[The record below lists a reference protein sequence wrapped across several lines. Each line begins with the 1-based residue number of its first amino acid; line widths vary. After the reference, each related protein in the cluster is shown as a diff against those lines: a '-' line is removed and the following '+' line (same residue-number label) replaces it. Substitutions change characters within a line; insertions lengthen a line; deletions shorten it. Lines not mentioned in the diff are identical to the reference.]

1 MTSLARERPGH
12 DGPSTHSLC
21 CQDAPVSSS
30 VRPTTRLT
38 WGVTVT
44 TTVRQW
50 TGLEAKALRAALRM
64 TIHDFAAYLGVG
76 TRTVSKWESRG
87 SDIEPKPQAQ
97 SILDTALAM
106 TSGDVQ
112 ARFAAVVGDSLTSE
126 TRTVDAAP
134 DAGRRNGDA
143 DTPTSSSPSAAQSG
157 VLLPVVVDG
166 RQILLPLDAATI
178 PGRGLASAMNLAP
191 SPGDPSRLE
200 AKPADVERAYE
211 LYLRG
216 QGLLATNE
224 KQRIEAATTLL
235 DRALDIDPRFARA
248 QAARGYAQWRRYFAG
263 WESDPSTLERALGDV
278 DAALRLDPDSIGA
291 HTTLIRI
298 CWDLGWHERALE
310 IGRATYEK
318 NTDSLDATLAF
329 ARALNNGG
337 MAEAALPLTRAVLQV
352 DPTNP
357 TALKLLIWNHLMVGD
372 YPSALEAARLYL
384 PTYPRDANTRWAVAL
399 AHVGSGDVDAA
410 VRTARDAADADPDDV
425 TVWNLL
431 GYLHRLGG
439 DEAAAHDAWSR
450 GLEHVAASAGE
461 GDCHNPRVQ
470 SWLANIEACVGHAER
485 AHSRVERLTEAE
497 PHNGYLK
504 YRLTHVLA
512 ELGDAEAAIR
522 TLREAIQDGFLSVQ
536 LLWHDERLGLSNLVD
551 LAEYHQVRRTLR
563 RNVERVKNRYAPR
576 A

>member
-1 MTSLARERPGH
+1 MTSLVRERLEY
-12 DGPSTHSLC
+12 DGLRMHSLC
-21 CQDAPVSSS
+21 CDDAPLSGS

-38 WGVTVT
+38 WGATVT
-44 TTVRQW
+44 TTVRRW
-50 TGLEAKALRAALRM
+50 TGLEAKALRTALRM
-64 TIHDFAAYLGVG
+64 TVHDFAAYLGVG
-76 TRTVSKWESRG
+76 TRTVAKWESRG

-97 SILDTALAM
+97 SILDTALAQA
-106 TSGDVQ
+106 SSDVQ
-112 ARFAAVVGDSLTSE
+112 ARFAAMVSDSLASKT
-126 TRTVDAAP
+126 TVRDA
-134 DAGRRNGDA
+134 DQDGGDA
-143 DTPTSSSPSAAQSG
+143 DTPTSSSPPAPQSS
-157 VLLPVVVDG
+157 VLLPVVIDG
-166 RQILLPLDAATI
+166 CQVLLPLDAATF
-178 PGRGLASAMNLAP
+178 PGRGLALAMNLAP
-191 SPGDPSRLE
+191 SLGDPSRLE

-235 DRALDIDPRFARA
+235 DRALEIDPRFARA
-248 QAARGYAQWRRYFAG
+248 QAARGYAQWRQYFSG
-263 WESDPSTLERALGDV
+263 WESDPSALGRALGDV

-298 CWDLGWHERALE
+298 CWDLGWHERAVE

-318 NTDSLDATLAF
+318 NRDSLDATLAF

-372 YPSALEAARLYL
+372 YPSALEAARSYL
-384 PTYPRDANTRWAVAL
+384 PTCPRDSNTRWAVAL
-399 AHVGSGDVDAA
+399 AHVGSGDVHAA
-410 VRTARDAADADPDDV
+410 VRTTQDAVAADPDDV

-439 DEAAAHDAWSR
+439 DEVAAHDAWST
-450 GLEHVAASAGE
+450 GLERVAASVG
-461 GDCHNPRVQ
+461 GRNCHNPRVQ
-470 SWLANIEACVGHAER
+470 SWLANIEACVGHTER
-485 AHSRVERLTEAE
+485 AHARVARLTEAE

-512 ELGDAEAAIR
+512 ELGDAEAAVG
-522 TLREAIQDGFLSVQ
+522 TLREAIQDGFLSMQ
-536 LLWHDERLGLSNLVD
+536 LLWHDEWLAISNLVG
-551 LAEYHQVRRTLR
+551 LADYRQVRRTLQQ
-563 RNVERVKNRYAPR
+563 NVERVKNRYAPS

>member
-1 MTSLARERPGH
+1 M
-12 DGPSTHSLC
+12 
-21 CQDAPVSSS
+21 
-30 VRPTTRLT
+30 
-38 WGVTVT
+38 T

-134 DAGRRNGDA
+134 DAGRRGGDA

-216 QGLLATNE
+216 Q
-224 KQRIEAATTLL
+224 
-235 DRALDIDPRFARA
+235 D
-248 QAARGYAQWRRYFAG
+248 
-263 WESDPSTLERALGDV
+263 
-278 DAALRLDPDSIGA
+278 
-291 HTTLIRI
+291 
-298 CWDLGWHERALE
+298 
-310 IGRATYEK
+310 
-318 NTDSLDATLAF
+318 
-329 ARALNNGG
+329 
-337 MAEAALPLTRAVLQV
+337 
-352 DPTNP
+352 
-357 TALKLLIWNHLMVGD
+357 
-372 YPSALEAARLYL
+372 
-384 PTYPRDANTRWAVAL
+384 
-399 AHVGSGDVDAA
+399 
-410 VRTARDAADADPDDV
+410 TARDAADADPDDV

-485 AHSRVERLTEAE
+485 AHSRVARLTEAE

-551 LAEYHQVRRTLR
+551 LAEYHQVRRALR

>member
-1 MTSLARERPGH
+1 M
-12 DGPSTHSLC
+12 
-21 CQDAPVSSS
+21 
-30 VRPTTRLT
+30 
-38 WGVTVT
+38 
-44 TTVRQW
+44 RQW
-50 TGLEAKALRAALRM
+50 TGIEAKALRAALRM

-76 TRTVSKWESRG
+76 TRTVAKWESRG
-87 SDIEPKPQAQ
+87 SDIEPKPQTQ
-97 SILDTALAM
+97 SILDTALAKA
-106 TSGDVQ
+106 SGDVR
-112 ARFAAVVGDSLTSE
+112 ARFAAVVSDSLAGKT
-126 TRTVDAAP
+126 TATDAAP
-134 DAGRRNGDA
+134 DADQRGGDA
-143 DTPTSSSPSAAQSG
+143 DTPTSSTPPVPQSS

-166 RQILLPLDAATI
+166 RQVLLRLDTATI

-191 SPGDPSRLE
+191 SRGDLSRLG
-200 AKPADVERAYE
+200 AKPTDVERAYE

-224 KQRIEAATTLL
+224 KQRIEAATALL

-248 QAARGYAQWRRYFAG
+248 QAARGYARWRQYFSG
-263 WESDPSTLERALGDV
+263 WGADLSTLERALGDV

-291 HTTLIRI
+291 HTALIRI
-298 CWDLGWHERALE
+298 CWDMGWHERALE
-310 IGRATYEK
+310 IGRATYTK

-372 YPSALEAARLYL
+372 NPSALDAARLYL
-384 PTYPRDANTRWAVAL
+384 PTYPRDSNTRWAVAL

-410 VRTARDAADADPDDV
+410 VRTTRDAVTADPDDV

-439 DEAAAHDAWSR
+439 DEAAAYDAWSM
-450 GLEHVAASAGE
+450 GIEHVAAKAG
-461 GDCHNPRVQ
+461 GGNRHNPRVQ

-485 AHSRVERLTEAE
+485 ARERTARLTEAE

-522 TLREAIQDGFLSVQ
+522 TLHEAIQDGFLSAQ
-536 LLWHDERLGLSNLVD
+536 LLWHDERLGISNLVG
-551 LAEYHQVRRTLR
+551 LAGYRQVRRTLQQ
-563 RNVERVKNRYAPR
+563 NVERVKNRYAPS

>member
-1 MTSLARERPGH
+1 MTSLARGRLVH

-21 CQDAPVSSS
+21 CHGAPGCGS
-30 VRPTTRLT
+30 VKLTTRLT

-50 TGLEAKALRAALRM
+50 TGLEAKTLRAALRM

-76 TRTVSKWESRG
+76 TRTVAKWESRG
-87 SDIEPKPQAQ
+87 SDIAPKPQTQ
-97 SILDTALAM
+97 SILDTALAKA
-106 TSGDVQ
+106 SGDVQ
-112 ARFAAVVGDSLTSE
+112 ARFAAAVSDSLASK
-126 TRTVDAAP
+126 TRAVDA
-134 DAGRRNGDA
+134 DADSGRRGDA
-143 DTPTSSSPSAAQSG
+143 DTPTSSSPPAPQRS

-166 RQILLPLDAATI
+166 RQILLPLDAATL
-178 PGRGLASAMNLAP
+178 PGRGLASAMNPAP
-191 SPGDPSRLE
+191 SLGDPSRLE

-263 WESDPSTLERALGDV
+263 WESDPSTLEQALGDV
-278 DAALRLDPDSIGA
+278 DAALRLDPASIGA

-357 TALKLLIWNHLMVGD
+357 TALKLLIWNQLMVGD
-372 YPSALEAARLYL
+372 YRSALEAARLYL

-399 AHVGSGDVDAA
+399 AHVGSGDLDAA
-410 VRTARDAADADPDDV
+410 VRTARDAVDADPDDV

-439 DEAAAHDAWSR
+439 DETAAHDAWST
-450 GLEHVAASAGE
+450 GLEHVAASAG
-461 GDCHNPRVQ
+461 GGNRHNPRVQ
-470 SWLANIEACVGHAER
+470 SWLANVEACVGHAER
-485 AHSRVERLTEAE
+485 ARARTARLIEAE

-536 LLWHDERLGLSNLVD
+536 LLWHDERLGISNLVD
-551 LAEYHQVRRTLR
+551 LTEYRQVRQTLQQ
-563 RNVERVKNRYAPR
+563 NVERAKNRYAPSV
-576 A
+576 